1 MPNFN
6 GQDGIVMQKLGAAI
20 IGCGAIHP
28 LHAGSIAEL
37 EDAELR
43 VVIDADPEKAQG
55 AASRYG
61 CEAATDYKVLLE
73 REDIQIVHLCTPHHL
88 HAEMALELFA
98 AGKHVLTEKPIAEN
112 AAAAQAMIEAAKK
125 NRRQLGVSFQ
135 NRYNDASRII
145 HEHIVSGELG
155 RLVCMKGIVTWH
167 RGRAYYESG
176 AWRGKWSTEG
186 GGMLINQA
194 IHTLD
199 LLQWFGGEI
208 TSVKGSVTCDTL
220 EDAVEA
226 EDSAHA
232 CIDFANG
239 ARALFYGTNGYRADS
254 PVELEVVFEHGVLT
268 QRRDSLYLWKD
279 GRETLLSE
287 PPRSNFGGKSYWGPS
302 HRKLIAD
309 FYAHVREDRPFWI
322 DGEEGIKALHL
333 IEALYERTRSGQGL
347 RFPPA
352 NAVLTKSQ

>member
-20 IGCGAIHP
+20 IGCEAIHP

-55 AASRYG
+55 RQAV
-61 CEAATDYKVLLE
+61 TDAKPPRITKCCLNGKTFKSFT
-73 REDIQIVHLCTPHHL
+73 CNPHHL

-98 AGKHVLTEKPIAEN
+98 AGKHVLTEKPIAGKCRGRPSHDRRSE
-112 AAAAQAMIEAAKK
+112 K

-176 AWRGKWSTEG
+176 A
-186 GGMLINQA
+186 
-194 IHTLD
+194 
-199 LLQWFGGEI
+199 
-208 TSVKGSVTCDTL
+208 
-220 EDAVEA
+220 
-226 EDSAHA
+226 
-232 CIDFANG
+232 
-239 ARALFYGTNGYRADS
+239 
-254 PVELEVVFEHGVLT
+254 
-268 QRRDSLYLWKD
+268 
-279 GRETLLSE
+279 
-287 PPRSNFGGKSYWGPS
+287 
-302 HRKLIAD
+302 
-309 FYAHVREDRPFWI
+309 
-322 DGEEGIKALHL
+322 
-333 IEALYERTRSGQGL
+333 
-347 RFPPA
+347 
-352 NAVLTKSQ
+352 